1 MFSPS
6 VALLTSVVTPYL
18 PSNQQPRG
26 QTDSHR
32 SSAVTQPLCT
42 WHGHRGNANVITA
55 TTAHASSVPSLLVP
69 RVLSAHPHRLSYR
82 SNSTSSVKAPLQTKK
97 PRHRE
102 CSHFARPAG
111 SQAPERGPHLGV
123 LPRAG
128 AGALRA
134 PTREMP
140 PSRGL
145 HAAAVPSWTQQPR
158 LETGQA
164 DSPGTG
170 MVAEP
175 GLSVRAAE
183 SG

>member
-18 PSNQQPRG
+18 PSNPAATG
-26 QTDSHR
+26 TDRQSPQR
-32 SSAVTQPLCT
+32 SSHTAAVSVARTQGQRKCNHGHDSSRFCT
-42 WHGHRGNANVITA
+42 WSAGA
-55 TTAHASSVPSLLVP
+55 TGIICP
-69 RVLSAHPHRLSYR
+69 PHRLSYR
-82 SNSTSSVKAPLQTKK
+82 SNSTSSVKAPLEAKE

-134 PTREMP
+134 PTREVP

-145 HAAAVPSWTQQPR
+145 HEAAIPSWTQQPR
-158 LETGQA
+158 LETEQA
-164 DSPGTG
+164 DSPGAG
-170 MVAEP
+170 MVAER